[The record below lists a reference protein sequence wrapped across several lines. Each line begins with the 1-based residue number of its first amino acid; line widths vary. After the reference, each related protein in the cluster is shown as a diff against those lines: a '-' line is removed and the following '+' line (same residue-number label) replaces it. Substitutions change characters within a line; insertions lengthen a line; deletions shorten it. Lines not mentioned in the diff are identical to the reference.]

1 MKNRT
6 QLKRLSVAIALSLGI
21 AGPAL
26 AQETTSSLRGV
37 VATVDGK
44 VISGAQIT
52 LTDTRTGSVRSFSS
66 NDTGTFSVRGLPV
79 GGPYIVTVQD
89 SVNGSKTVN
98 DVYLK
103 LGETLNL
110 PLMLEQAQIEKIAV
124 TGSRILNPN
133 YGGKGPASNFN
144 LADLQDAPAI
154 NRDIKDVIKI
164 DPRIYLDAGN
174 NDGIQCAGANPRF
187 NSLTVDGVRMND
199 NFGLNSNGYPTERI
213 PFSFD
218 AISQV
223 AVELAPFDVKYG
235 GFTAC
240 NINAVTKS
248 GSNEFSGSVF
258 FDYTN
263 DSLQGDKIE
272 GQSINIGDFSEK
284 RYGINMGGALVE
296 DKLFFFAAYEKLEGA
311 DTFERG
317 AEDSNAAVRVRG
329 VTQAQL
335 DEIARIARD
344 VYGFEPG
351 SFPASIPVED
361 EKLLLKLDWQINDT
375 HRAALTYNYND
386 GYSIAESDSGS
397 TRIEFSNHYYERG
410 AEFTSFV
417 GQLFSDWSDNFS
429 TEVRLGWSELDAR
442 VNPLGGTEVGE
453 IQITIP
459 NDGSFTAPVVFL
471 GADDSRHANK
481 LKYDTTFMRI
491 AGTYVLGD
499 HIITAGFEREQ
510 YDVYNL
516 FIQEAEGEFY
526 FGSISDFEQGLANRI
541 IYENAGITN
550 NPQDAAATFK
560 YAVNTLYLQDEYFFY
575 DYDLTLTYGLRYD
588 WYTSND
594 QPVLNPGFE
603 GLYGFSNQQNLDGE
617 GLLQPRFGFNW
628 GASDQLEV
636 RGGIGYY
643 SGGNPNV
650 WLSNNY
656 ANNGVTQIESQL
668 GATNLFEIPHTG
680 SGRPLIDIPQSLF
693 DDVASGVGR
702 VGGLNVLD
710 PNFKLPS
717 EWKYALGATYTFDSE
732 YVLLADLLYTKKKDA
747 ATIVDLSRVQ
757 TGTAADGRPIY
768 GSRNGRRQDF
778 MLTNVDGDSG
788 KTVSFSTSVLKSYD
802 FGLDW
807 ALAYAYNKAEDVNPM
822 TSSVAFSNYANV
834 AVSNTEAPDVA
845 RSNYDIPHRFTL
857 KVGYKHEFIDGYAT
871 KFMLFGTHNKG
882 RPFSYVFDNTD
893 DSRRPNQNFLNS
905 AFGDTVNTDRQLV
918 YVPTGVNDPNVTF
931 AGALADP
938 ARQAE
943 FFAML
948 DSTGLSKY
956 AGQIAPRNEF
966 DSDWFTKFDLRI
978 EQEVPGFYDNHKGS
992 VYFMIEN
999 LGNLL
1004 NDDWGVMKEASFPRM
1019 QAVVDATL
1027 NNDGTYT
1034 YNNFRAPAG
1043 QSLVSDASL
1052 WTMRLG
1058 VKYKF

>member
-1 MKNRT
+1 MKNKT

-21 AGPAL
+21 AGPVL

-52 LTDTRTGSVRSFSS
+52 LTDTRTGAVRSFSS

-89 SVNGSKTVN
+89 NVNGSKTVN

-124 TGSRILNPN
+124 TGSRVLNPN

-164 DPRIYLDAGN
+164 DPRIYLDEGN

-248 GSNEFSGSVF
+248 GSNEFAGSVF

-263 DSLQGDKIE
+263 DSMKGDKIE
-272 GQSINIGDFSEK
+272 GQNVDTGDFSEK
-284 RYGINMGGALVE
+284 RYGINMGGALVQ
-296 DKLFFFAAYEKLEGA
+296 DKLFVFAAYEKLEGA
-311 DTFERG
+311 DTFDRG
-317 AEDSNAAVRVRG
+317 PANSGAAVEVQG
-329 VTQAQL
+329 VSQAQF
-335 DEIARIARD
+335 DEIGRVAREI
-344 VYGFEPG
+344 YGYEPG
-351 SFPASIPVED
+351 GLPASIPNED
-361 EKLLLKLDWQINDT
+361 EKLLVKLDWFINDN

-386 GYSIAESDSGS
+386 GFSIAESDRGS
-397 TRIEFSNHYYERG
+397 DRIEFSNHYYERG
-410 AEFTSFV
+410 SKFTSFV
-417 GQLFSDWSDNFS
+417 GQLFSDWNDDFS
-429 TEVRLGWSELDAR
+429 TEFRAGWSELDAR
-442 VNPLGGTEVGE
+442 VNPLGGTEFGE
-453 IQITIP
+453 VQIRTQFDHD
-459 NDGSFTAPVVFL
+459 NDGTNSRATVYL

-481 LKYDTTFMRI
+481 LKYETTFFKL

-499 HIITAGFEREQ
+499 HVISGGYEREE

-516 FIQEAEGEFY
+516 FIQEAEGEYVFN
-526 FGSISDFEQGLANRI
+526 SVSDFERGIASTI
-541 IYENAGITN
+541 IYENAAFTN
-550 NPQDAAATFK
+550 NPLDAAAEFK
-560 YAVNTLYLQDEYFFY
+560 YAVNTVYLQDEYFMY

-588 WYTSND
+588 WYTSSD

-603 GLYGFSNQQNLDGE
+603 GLYGFSNQQNVDGE

-656 ANNGVTQIESQL
+656 SNNGVTQVEVRGSST
-668 GATNLFEIPHTG
+668 AANTLFNMPHTG
-680 SGRPLIDIPQSLF
+680 AGKPIFDIPQNLF
-693 DDVASGVGR
+693 DQVAAGDGR

-717 EWKYALGATYTFDSE
+717 EWKYALGATYTFDNE
-732 YVLLADLLYTKKKDA
+732 YVVMADVLYADKKNSA
-747 ATIVDLSRVQ
+747 IVVDLSRED
-757 TGTAADGRPIY
+757 TGTTAPDGRPIY
-768 GSRNGRRQDF
+768 TSANGRSQDF
-778 MLTNVDGDSG
+778 MLTNVKGDAG
-788 KTVSFSTSVLKSYD
+788 KSLSISTAVLKSYD

-822 TSSVAFSNYANV
+822 TSSVAFSNYANS
-834 AVSNTEAPDVA
+834 AVSNTENPGVA
-845 RSNYDIPHRFTL
+845 TSNYDIPHRFTL

-871 KFMLFGTHNKG
+871 KMSLFATRNQG
-882 RPFSYVFDNTD
+882 RPFSYAFDRSINT
-893 DSRRPNQNFLNS
+893 S
-905 AFGDTVNTDRQLV
+905 FGDTVSGSSNHRQLV
-918 YVPTGVNDPNVTF
+918 YVPTGLSDENVVFGDNFDTD
-931 AGALADP
+931 A
-938 ARQAE
+938 
-943 FFAML
+943 FFAFVN
-948 DSTGLSKY
+948 SSGLGKY

-966 DSDWFTKFDLRI
+966 NSDWVTKVDVRF
-978 EQEVPGFYDNHKGS
+978 EQEIPGFLSNHKGS
-992 VYFMIEN
+992 VFFVIEN

-1004 NDDWGVMKEASFPRM
+1004 NDDWGVTKEASFPRI
-1019 QAVVDATL
+1019 QAVVDASI
-1027 NNDGTYT
+1027 NAEGKYV
-1034 YNNFRAPAG
+1034 YNEFLQPAG
-1043 QSLVSDASL
+1043 QTRVTDASL